1 MNDHVSISGMVM
13 DMWRTQGRA
22 DRCRTVDSMV
32 AELGPCAPIPQFEDV
47 AEDARH
53 WAAMA
58 DDKTRAIVLDA
69 IFQALSPERQQ
80 AAAKYMT
87 EFLAK
92 LEAGKAEP
100 RSG

>member
-1 MNDHVSISGMVM
+1 MNDHVSIGAMVM
-13 DMWRTQGRA
+13 DMWRTLGRA
-22 DRCRTVDSMV
+22 DRCRSVDAMV

-69 IFQALSPERQQ
+69 IFQALSPERRE
-80 AAAKYMT
+80 AAAKYMVK
-87 EFLAK
+87 EV
-92 LEAGKAEP
+92 GKTEP